1 MSKLLVIKA
10 NPNSIEKSYGL
21 SVGQSFIDSYKKNN
35 PSHTVD
41 EINVFDMDIPEI
53 DGTILTAWDAM
64 AHQTAFGDLSNLQ
77 QEALTKTGAI
87 LENFLSYDKYLF
99 ITPLWNSCFPSRLKS
114 YLDALCVPGK
124 TFKYTELGPQ
134 GLVTGKKALHIH
146 TSGSFIR
153 SANLADSLLRE
164 ILNLIGI
171 KEVETLYVQGHANMP
186 HLADG
191 IKERAKNIAAQTAKG
206 F

>member
-10 NPNSIEKSYGL
+10 NPNPIEKSYGL
-21 SVGQSFIDSYKKNN
+21 SVGQSFIDSYKEHN
-35 PSHTVD
+35 PTDTID

-53 DGTILTAWDAM
+53 DGTILTAWDAL
-64 AHQTAFGDLSNLQ
+64 AHQGDLSKLQ
-77 QEALTKTGAI
+77 KEALGKTGAI
-87 LENFLSYDKYLF
+87 LENFLKYDKYVF

-124 TFKYTELGPQ
+124 TFKYTDLGPQ
-134 GLVTGKKALHIH
+134 GLITGKKALHIH

-164 ILNLIGI
+164 ILNLIGV

-186 HLADG
+186 HLADS
-191 IKERAKNIAAQTAKG
+191 IKERAKDIATQTAKG